1 MALHSECMKQIKP
14 MVIFSFREKK
24 ITENNSID
32 EITDTESSRLSYMI
46 YWLYVDVSISVTV
59 FPYNTNHITFT

>member
-1 MALHSECMKQIKP
+1 MYETNKTDGD
-14 MVIFSFREKK
+14 IFISGKK

-46 YWLYVDVSISVTV
+46 YWVYVDVSISVTV